1 MAGDNDGI
9 RGQKGIPGDTGGK
22 PDTPFVPGQG
32 IRRGQAPKTPGSGE
46 AETPGSPAQAA
57 KGKPSESSV
66 PPPQAQTEPP
76 AGRTRPAGE
85 PAQGPPAA
93 QAPPRAA
100 DYDVYIPERRVKKWM
115 ILLALGVVC
124 LVVSFIVIKGATRPG
139 VTYEKVTFETQAYD
153 EDPVTISGLLMKP
166 AEGVKGKVPAVVF
179 AHGITGSK
187 EWYIQMTRPLVEEG
201 FIVLSIDLRGHGG
214 SSGHSTFGYDEV
226 KDMWA
231 AADYLRENV
240 PEVDPDCIV
249 AVGHSLGGITATR
262 AGALQPEEKFSAV
275 VAVYCWTGWK
285 EALEDLLGPID
296 DLTGR
301 AWWLTG
307 FSRHVDIN
315 APDFERKYSVLD
327 IIDDTHPPN
336 YLLTVGRADEL
347 ISVEQEEKILEETT
361 FEARRTG
368 PEEKVKDGYTYGDFA
383 SGTARRLVLTGD
395 NHPTELVGGIITL
408 ETINWIKLNSGM
420 EITGDGVAPFLWTR
434 ILGILMLVL
443 GLLFLSTGTMSLVR
457 DGIFPGGGGITVDPP
472 WGTHG
477 DQGVWEVL
485 LYAVPVVAASYLALP
500 AAKALGIGPL
510 IPYAGVNEMSVFFLS
525 RTIVLLPVFVALAV
539 IVTLKAGGFRG
550 LLEAGLKP
558 TLARWGKS
566 AGYSLIPLGIIIVVV
581 LLLGGPLLLPRA
593 FARLPVYFLIG
604 VACIGS
610 GLWLEDYLF
619 YKLAYLALERPE
631 EQGGF
636 RVLAVRAV
644 VLDMV
649 LIGALLPLMKGLGVT
664 VNFRF
669 ELPLVVLLLLAIPAF
684 FFLAHLSVRLRRL
697 TGGSL
702 AFAVLMTVLLVWLL
716 TGPIGVRGF

>member
-1 MAGDNDGI
+1 ME
-9 RGQKGIPGDTGGK
+9 RGQDPKPPASGKAETQQPSQPAEARKPPVPVPPAEAQAQSGPPAKGPPAK
-22 PDTPFVPGQG
+22 PASP
-32 IRRGQAPKTPGSGE
+32 GE
-46 AETPGSPAQAA
+46 AEYDAYTP
-57 KGKPSESSV
+57 
-66 PPPQAQTEPP
+66 
-76 AGRTRPAGE
+76 
-85 PAQGPPAA
+85 
-93 QAPPRAA
+93 
-100 DYDVYIPERRVKKWM
+100 DRRVKKWM
-115 ILLALGVVC
+115 ILMALGVVC
-124 LVVSFIVIKGATRPG
+124 LVVSFIIIKGATRPG
-139 VTYEKVTFETQAYD
+139 VTYEKVTFDTQAYE

-166 AEGVKGKVPAVVF
+166 AEGVQGQVPGVVF

-226 KDMWA
+226 TEMWA

-240 PEVDPDCIV
+240 PEVDPNNIV
-249 AVGHSLGGITATR
+249 AVGHSLGGITVTR

-275 VAVYCWTGWK
+275 VAVYCWTGMK
-285 EALEDLLGPID
+285 EAFEDLLGPID
-296 DLTGR
+296 DLIGR

-307 FSRHVDIN
+307 FSRYIDVN
-315 APDFERKYSVLD
+315 ATDFEQKYSVLD

-347 ISVEQEEKILEETT
+347 ISVEQEEKIIEETT

-368 PEEKVKDGYTYGDFA
+368 PEEKVRDGYTYGDFA

-420 EITGDGVAPFLWTR
+420 EITGDGAAPFLWTR
-434 ILGILMLVL
+434 ILGMLMLMS

-457 DGIFPGGGGITVDPP
+457 DGIFPEGGEITVDPP
-472 WGTHG
+472 WGTYG
-477 DQGVWEVL
+477 KQGVWEVL

-500 AAKALGIGPL
+500 AAKTLGIGPL

-525 RTIVLLPVFVALAV
+525 RTIVLLPVFVALAI
-539 IVTLKAGGFRG
+539 IVMLKTDRTKG
-550 LLEAGLKP
+550 LIEGRLKP

-566 AGYSLIPLGIIIVVV
+566 AGYSLIPLVIIIVVMM
-581 LLLGGPLLLPRA
+581 LLGGPLLLPGA
-593 FARLPVYFLIG
+593 FAKLPIYFFIG
-604 VACIGS
+604 VVCIGS

-649 LIGALLPLMKGLGVT
+649 LIAALLPLMKGLGVT

-669 ELPLVVLLLLAIPAF
+669 ELPLVVLLLLMIPVF
-684 FFLAHLSVRLRRL
+684 FFLAYLSVRLRRL

>member
-1 MAGDNDGI
+1 MAGENDGI
-9 RGQKGIPGDTGGK
+9 RGQEGTPRDTGGK
-22 PDTPFVPGQG
+22 PAIPFVPGQG
-32 IRRGQAPKTPGSGE
+32 IGRGQAPKTPGSGE
-46 AETPGSPAQAA
+46 AETQRPSQPAEERKPPVPGTSAEAQEQ
-57 KGKPSESSV
+57 S
-66 PPPQAQTEPP
+66 EPP
-76 AGRTRPAGE
+76 AGRTQPAGE
-85 PAQGPPAA
+85 PVE
-93 QAPPRAA
+93 APPRAGEH
-100 DYDVYIPERRVKKWM
+100 DTFIPERRVKKWM
-115 ILLALGVVC
+115 ILMALGVVC

-139 VTYEKVTFETQAYD
+139 VTYEKVTFDTQAYD

-166 AEGVKGKVPAVVF
+166 DEEVKGKVPAVVF
-179 AHGITGSK
+179 AHGLTGSK

-214 SSGHSTFGYDEV
+214 SSGHCTFGNDEAR
-226 KDMWA
+226 DMWA

-240 PEVDPDCIV
+240 PEVDPDHIV

-296 DLTGR
+296 NLIGR

-307 FSRHVDIN
+307 FSRHIDVN

-336 YLLTVGRADEL
+336 YLLAVGRADEL
-347 ISVEQEEKILEETT
+347 ISVEQVEKIMEEAT
-361 FEARRTG
+361 FEARHTG
-368 PEEKVKDGYTYGDFA
+368 PEKKVKDGYTYGDFS

-395 NHPTELVGGIITL
+395 NHPTELVGGIITM

-420 EITGDGVAPFLWTR
+420 ESTGDGIVPFLWTR
-434 ILGILMLVL
+434 ILGMLVLVL

-457 DGIFPGGGGITVDPP
+457 DGIFPEGGEITVDLP

-500 AAKALGIGPL
+500 AARALGIGPL
-510 IPYAGVNEMSVFFLS
+510 IPYFGVNEISVFFLS

-539 IVTLKAGGFRG
+539 IVTLKADGIKG
-550 LLEAGLKP
+550 LLGGRLKP

-566 AGYSLIPLGIIIVVV
+566 AGYSIIPLVIIIVVM
-581 LLLGGPLLLPRA
+581 LLLKGPLLLPGT
-593 FARLPVYFLIG
+593 FAKLPACFFIG

-636 RVLAVRAV
+636 RVLAVRAIVLDV
-644 VLDMV
+644 VL
-649 LIGALLPLMKGLGVT
+649 IAALLPLMKGLGVS
-664 VNFRF
+664 VNFKF
-669 ELPLVVLLLLAIPAF
+669 ELPLLLLLLLVTPAF
-684 FFLAHLSVRLRRL
+684 FLLAKLSVRLRRL

-702 AFAVLMTVLLVWLL
+702 AFAVLLTVLLVWLL